1 MGGGQHMIAYK
12 MISTCNEGGIV
23 GMGSQNKGML
33 SSNTTDNTPLF

>member
-23 GMGSQNKGML
+23 GMGSQNKGVL
-33 SSNTTDNTPLF
+33 SVVFDDNIPLF